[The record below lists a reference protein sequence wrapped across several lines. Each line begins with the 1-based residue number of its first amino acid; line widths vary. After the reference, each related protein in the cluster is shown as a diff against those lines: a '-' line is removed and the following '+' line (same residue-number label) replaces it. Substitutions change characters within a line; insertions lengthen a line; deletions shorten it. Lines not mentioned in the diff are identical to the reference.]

1 VSRRPFVRPVSRT
14 RWYFA
19 HPRYLRYLS
28 REATCLG
35 IGALAL
41 LMVCALDRLAAGRLA
56 WESFVAALATPWIA
70 VGLVVVLVLALHNAI
85 SWFRVA
91 PKAMP
96 VQVGERFLPAWVVVV
111 AHYLAWIVVSLAV
124 LYFVGVL
131 QP

>member
-1 VSRRPFVRPVSRT
+1 MTRRPFLRPVSRT

-19 HPRYLRYLS
+19 HPRYLRYMS
-28 REATCLG
+28 REITCVG

-41 LMVCALDRLAAGRLA
+41 LLVCALERLAAGRAA
-56 WESFVAALATPWIA
+56 WESFVAALANPWIA
-70 VGLVVVLVLALHNAI
+70 AGLVVVLVLALHNAT

-96 VQVGERFLPAWVVVV
+96 LQVGERFLPAWVVVA

-131 QP
+131 

>member
-1 VSRRPFVRPVSRT
+1 MTRRPFLRPVSRT

-19 HPRYLRYLS
+19 HPRYLRYMS
-28 REATCLG
+28 REITCVG

-41 LMVCALDRLAAGRLA
+41 LLVCALERLAAGRAA
-56 WESFVAALATPWIA
+56 WESFVAALANPWIA
-70 VGLVVVLVLALHNAI
+70 VGLAVVLVLALHNAT

-96 VQVGERFLPAWVVVV
+96 LQVGERFLPAWVVVA

-131 QP
+131 

>member
-1 VSRRPFVRPVSRT
+1 VSRT
-14 RWYFA
+14 RWYFR

-35 IGALAL
+35 IGTLAL
-41 LMVCALDRLAAGRLA
+41 LMVCALERLAAGRAA
-56 WESFVAALATPWIA
+56 WESFVAALATPWLAA
-70 VGLVVVLVLALHNAI
+70 VLVVAFVLALHNAT

-96 VQVGERFLPAWVVVV
+96 IQVGERFLPPWVVVA
-111 AHYLAWIVVSLAV
+111 AHYVVWIGVSLAV

-131 QP
+131 

>member
-1 VSRRPFVRPVSRT
+1 VSRT

-28 REATCLG
+28 REVTCLG

-41 LMVCALDRLAAGRLA
+41 LMVCALERLAAGRAA

-70 VGLVVVLVLALHNAI
+70 VGLVGVLVLALHNAT

-96 VQVGERFLPAWVVVV
+96 VQVGERFLPPWVVVA
-111 AHYLAWIVVSLAV
+111 AHYLAWIGVSLAV
-124 LYFVGVL
+124 LYLVGMF
-131 QP
+131 PP

>member
-1 VSRRPFVRPVSRT
+1 VSPT

-19 HPRYLRYLS
+19 HPRYLKYMS

-41 LMVCALDRLAAGRLA
+41 LMVCALERLAEGRAA
-56 WESFVAALATPWIA
+56 WDAFVAALASPWMVVI
-70 VGLVVVLVLALHNAI
+70 LVIVLVLALHNAT

-96 VQVGERFLPAWVVVV
+96 VQVGERFLPPWVVIV
-111 AHYLAWIVVSLAV
+111 AHYAAWLGVSLAV

-131 QP
+131 